1 MQLSSG
7 KKNAPAAVEEERRPR
22 AEADSGG
29 EMPAMPGAAHATDAA
44 TPFAAMLDERA
55 ARATDLAAW
64 KGEKSPAAEPAP
76 TAWAPQPGGSVPE
89 PPLEVPEGGIPQ
101 KLTDFMPLMPGASGA
116 AGKSGS
122 TSRTPQSPEAG
133 TDLPPM
139 PEPMLPSED
148 ELAALALAGAKDTAA
163 KGGGALAFL
172 RALFVGDEHEQ
183 RPDHSLIQSIRAA
196 VLHKGKSGETG
207 GEGGADAPA
216 GPGTPGAG
224 PGSHSGRNAGPDA
237 GPNAGL
243 FAAMDAPLH
252 GLTPDDIQFAGEV
265 DAALARRPRF
275 GVRALSITV
284 AVMFACLLVWAA
296 FAKVDE
302 VTHAEGQVVGS
313 QRTQTIQNLEG
324 GILRAVLVREGQIVN
339 KGDVLAQLDNELA
352 ESSYRDAVNK
362 AMENSLAIAR
372 LEAELKGQ
380 RPVFPED
387 LQDWAA
393 KLTGHKVDENTLAR
407 ARQIIRDQ
415 ENAWQSRQN
424 QLNAEIEVLKSQYDQ
439 RRHDVEEQIARKTQL
454 DRSLAL
460 SIEQRDTAY
469 ALVQRN
475 NFSRMEYLGLQQK
488 VVELQGQIDM
498 LAASIPKAQA
508 AAEESKQRIASRRAE
523 QNAAITEEIN
533 KRRLEL
539 NSLRETLAAGSD
551 RVTRTELRTPVRGTV
566 KQIYINTV
574 GGVVKPGEPIMDIV
588 PLDDTLLVEAKVSPK
603 DVAFLRPGQE
613 VMVKVSA
620 YDFSIY
626 GGLEG
631 KLESISADTI
641 EDKKGNYHY
650 LVKVR
655 TQKTAITYHN
665 EVLPIIP
672 GMIVT
677 ADILIGKKTV
687 LDYLLKPIL
696 KAKQNALRE
705 R

>member
-1 MQLSSG
+1 
-7 KKNAPAAVEEERRPR
+7 
-22 AEADSGG
+22 
-29 EMPAMPGAAHATDAA
+29 
-44 TPFAAMLDERA
+44 
-55 ARATDLAAW
+55 
-64 KGEKSPAAEPAP
+64 
-76 TAWAPQPGGSVPE
+76 
-89 PPLEVPEGGIPQ
+89 
-101 KLTDFMPLMPGASGA
+101 
-116 AGKSGS
+116 
-122 TSRTPQSPEAG
+122 
-133 TDLPPM
+133 
-139 PEPMLPSED
+139 
-148 ELAALALAGAKDTAA
+148 
-163 KGGGALAFL
+163 
-172 RALFVGDEHEQ
+172 
-183 RPDHSLIQSIRAA
+183 
-196 VLHKGKSGETG
+196 
-207 GEGGADAPA
+207 
-216 GPGTPGAG
+216 
-224 PGSHSGRNAGPDA
+224 
-237 GPNAGL
+237 
-243 FAAMDAPLH
+243 MDAPLH

-275 GVRALSITV
+275 GVRALSVTV

-296 FAKVDE
+296 FAKIDE

-324 GILRAVLVREGQIVN
+324 GILRAVLVREGQIVD

-372 LEAELKGQ
+372 LEAELKNQ
-380 RPVFPED
+380 RPAFPEN

-393 KLTGHKVDENTLAR
+393 KLIGHKVDENTLAR

-424 QLNAEIEVLKSQYDQ
+424 QLNAEIEVLKSQYEQ
-439 RRHDVEEQIARKTQL
+439 RQHDVEEQIARKTQL

>member
-22 AEADSGG
+22 AEAGSGG
-29 EMPAMPGAAHATDAA
+29 EMPAMPGAAHAADAA

-64 KGEKSPAAEPAP
+64 KGEKPRAAPPAP
-76 TAWAPQPGGSVPE
+76 RAGAPLRGGSVPE

-101 KLTDFMPLMPGASGA
+101 KLTDVMPLMPGAA
-116 AGKSGS
+116 EKSAS
-122 TSRTPQSPEAG
+122 SPPAPQGPEAG
-133 TDLPPM
+133 TGLPLM
-139 PEPMLPSED
+139 PEPMLPPED
-148 ELAALALAGAKDTAA
+148 ELAALALAGAKDTTA
-163 KGGGALAFL
+163 KGGGALSFL
-172 RALFVGDEHEQ
+172 RALFVGNEHEQ
-183 RPDHSLIQSIRAA
+183 RPDHSLIQSIREAM
-196 VLHKGKSGETG
+196 LHKGKNGETG
-207 GEGGADAPA
+207 GEGGTDAPA

-224 PGSHSGRNAGPDA
+224 SGPNAD
-237 GPNAGL
+237 PNAGL

-275 GVRALSITV
+275 GVRALSVTV

-296 FAKVDE
+296 FAKIDE

-324 GILRAVLVREGQIVN
+324 GILRAVLVREGQIVD

-372 LEAELKGQ
+372 LEAELKDQ
-380 RPVFPED
+380 RPAFPEN

-393 KLTGHKVDENTLAR
+393 KLIGHKVDENTLAR

-424 QLNAEIEVLKSQYDQ
+424 QLNAEIEVLKSQYEQ
-439 RRHDVEEQIARKTQL
+439 RQHDVEEQIARKTQL